1 MVNKG
6 REHWKFKRAWAYLHE
21 VTIDPGLGRPGRAV
35 HIGNVD
41 GRWGHCACYPWIPRG
56 GAASPSGRTRWAG
69 YVLPLVFEAGVY
81 TGK

>member
-35 HIGNVD
+35 HIGNVAP
-41 GRWGHCACYPWIPRG
+41 GATAPAIPGYHVVEQRRPQGAHG
-56 GAASPSGRTRWAG
+56 GLATYYR
-69 YVLPLVFEAGVY
+69 
-81 TGK
+81 